1 MKTFKE
7 ILSEAKQRLKRLDQ
21 SFGNMAK
28 KLADTENP
36 TEEDLEKLGK
46 LTDDRDVAYAKDER
60 RVIGVAD
67 SLLKRNPQR
76 YLELKTQVK
85 PQILDKHSNKI
96 ERISARLEK
105 VRSLNAPD
113 EVIKMH
119 QDALDTASDSFNRDV
134 HRAVGEA
141 HRTSMETLYKPQGQ

>member
-7 ILSEAKQRLKRLDQ
+7 ILSEAKQRLRRLDQ

-28 KLADTENP
+28 KIADMEDP
-36 TEEDLEKLGK
+36 TPDDFKNLGDLMN
-46 LTDDRDVAYAKDER
+46 DRDVAYAKDQR

-67 SLLKRNPQR
+67 SLLERNPQR
-76 YLELKTQVK
+76 YLELKAQVK
-85 PQILDKHSNKI
+85 PQILDKHANKI
-96 ERISARLEK
+96 NRISARLQK
-105 VRSLNAPD
+105 ARSSNLNP

-119 QDALDTASDSFNRDV
+119 QDALDTASDSFNRDI

-141 HRTSMETLYKPQGQ
+141 HRTSMETLYRPQGQ

>member
-36 TEEDLEKLGK
+36 TDEDFEKLGK
-46 LTDDRDVAYAKDER
+46 LTDDRDVAYAKDQR

-76 YLELKTQVK
+76 YLQLKTEVK
-85 PQILDKHSNKI
+85 PQILDKHANKI

-105 VRSLNAPD
+105 ARSSNLNP

-119 QDALDTASDSFNRDV
+119 QDALDAAGENFNQDI
-134 HRAVGEA
+134 HRAVGEV

>member
-28 KLADTENP
+28 KLADAENP
-36 TEEDLEKLGK
+36 TEEDFEKLGK

-105 VRSLNAPD
+105 ARSLNAPD

>member
-105 VRSLNAPD
+105 ARSLNAPD

>member
-7 ILSEAKQRLKRLDQ
+7 ILSEAKQRLRRLDQ

-28 KLADTENP
+28 KLADKENP
-36 TEEDLEKLGK
+36 TDEDLEKFGK
-46 LTDDRDVAYAKDER
+46 LTDDRDVVYAKDQR

-76 YLELKTQVK
+76 YLQLKTEVK
-85 PQILDKHSNKI
+85 PQILDKHTDKI
-96 ERISARLEK
+96 ERISARLERA
-105 VRSLNAPD
+105 RSMNAP
-113 EVIKMH
+113 EQIIKMH
-119 QDALDTASDSFNRDV
+119 QDALDSAGDNLNRDL
-134 HRAVGEA
+134 HMAIGQA